1 MIRVAIADDHPLV
14 RDGIVA
20 ILQRADD
27 IEVVLEA
34 ASGAELV
41 TLLGQ
46 HSPDVVLTDL
56 RMPGGDGVEAIREI
70 RAGRAGADL
79 AGVRILVLTT
89 YDTDHDIRTA
99 LAAGADGY
107 LLKDAP
113 RAELIRAVHDLA
125 AGRPVL
131 SAAALRALSGAAAAP
146 VTLTGREADVLREL
160 SRGGTNRE
168 AAARLHVSETTFKT
182 HLAHVYEKL
191 GVSDRA
197 AAVRVAYERGLI

>member
-20 ILQRADD
+20 ILQRTDD

-34 ASGAELV
+34 ASGPELV
-41 TLLGQ
+41 TLLGS

-56 RMPGGDGVEAIREI
+56 RMPGGDGVDAIKAI
-70 RAGRAGADL
+70 RAGRAGAAL
-79 AGVRILVLTT
+79 SVAKILVLTT

-113 RAELIRAVHDLA
+113 RDELVRAVRDLA

-131 SAAALRALSGAAAAP
+131 TAAALRALSGVGAASVA
-146 VTLTGREADVLREL
+146 LTAREADVVREL
-160 SRGGTNRE
+160 AQGGTNRA